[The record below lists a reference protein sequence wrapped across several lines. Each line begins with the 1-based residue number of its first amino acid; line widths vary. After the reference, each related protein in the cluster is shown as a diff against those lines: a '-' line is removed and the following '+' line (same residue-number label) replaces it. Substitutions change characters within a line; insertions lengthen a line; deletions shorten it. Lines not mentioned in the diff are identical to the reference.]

1 MRPRPAPPAL
11 ARVVPLLALALPLA
25 LAGCGGDDTIA
36 PGDVPAGEA
45 PPAATPDAELSA
57 SPSVTVPPAGDGD
70 EPAAASTTSPAGR
83 TGPVAVSDLEPGMCF
98 EDVGTGLNEVTE
110 VPVVPCDAPHS
121 NEVFALLE
129 QPGDTFPGEE
139 EIRGLADEGCHASFE
154 EYVGAPFETSTLTSF
169 PVTPTAESWAQGDR
183 QVVCVLTSPQ
193 PRTSSARG
201 SGA

>member
-11 ARVVPLLALALPLA
+11 ARVVPLLVALPLA
-25 LAGCGGDDTIA
+25 LAACGSDDTIA
-36 PGDVPAGEA
+36 PEDVPAGEA

-57 SPSVTVPPAGDGD
+57 SPSGTVPPTGDDD
-70 EPAAASTTSPAGR
+70 EPAAAATPPGGR
-83 TGPVAVSDLEPGMCF
+83 TGPVAVSDLEIGTCF
-98 EDVGTGLNEVTE
+98 DDVGTGLNEVTE
-110 VPVVPCDAPHS
+110 VPVVPCDAPHA
-121 NEVFALLE
+121 NEVFAVLE

-183 QVVCVLTSPQ
+183 QVVCVLTSPE